1 MTLRGR
7 AAKVDDEVAPGGGAG
22 AGAPGGMAPGEFRA
36 WGHRFVD
43 WVSDYLERIDEY
55 PVVARVKPGE
65 VRDALDPKAPVAGEP
80 VDALLRDF
88 ESVILP
94 GVTHWN
100 HPSFFGYFA
109 VSGSGPGILGE
120 LLAAALNVN
129 AMLWKSSPAATELEE
144 VVLGW
149 LRDFIGLPPEFAGA
163 INDTAST
170 STFLA
175 LAAARERGLP
185 EARETGLAGAPPG
198 TVYTSR
204 EAHSSVLKAVHA
216 IGLGREGV
224 RAIATVPG
232 RAMDPAALAA
242 AINHDVTSGLRP
254 LAVVATIGTT
264 STTAVDPVGAIAEI
278 ARSRGLWLHVDA
290 AYAGPAAALPEL
302 RHHFTGWERADSV
315 VINPHKWL
323 FTPVDCSVLYV
334 RNPAELR
341 AAFSLVPSYLE
352 TAETGVSHLMDHGLA
367 LGRRFRSLKL
377 WFVMR
382 YFGQEGL
389 RVILAR
395 HVDMARRLA
404 AAVDREAGWERW
416 RPSPFSLV
424 VLRRSPAGVRGRERD
439 ALNTAI
445 MDRVNDSGAAFLS
458 PTQIDGETWLRCA
471 IGNIHTTE
479 RHVDAAWEALRGAA
493 RSSLPRPWPADNPS
507 GHSTSRSNR

>member
-1 MTLRGR
+1 MTPGEG
-7 AAKVDDEVAPGGGAG
+7 AAAADDEASPEGRLNPAAG
-22 AGAPGGMAPGEFRA
+22 PGGMPPGAFRE
-36 WGHRFVD
+36 WGHRFID
-43 WVSDYLERIDEY
+43 WVSDYLDRIDEY
-55 PVVARVKPGE
+55 PVLAGVKPGE
-65 VRDALDPKAPVAGEP
+65 VRDALDPEAPVAGEP
-80 VDALLRDF
+80 AEALLRDF
-88 ESVILP
+88 ESLILP

-129 AMLWKSSPAATELEE
+129 AMVWKSAPAATELEE
-144 VVLGW
+144 VTLGW
-149 LRDFIGLPPEFAGA
+149 LRDFVGLPSVFVGT

-170 STFLA
+170 STFVA

-185 EARETGLAGAPPG
+185 EAREGGLAGAPPG

-216 IGLGREGV
+216 LGLGRRGV
-224 RAIATVPG
+224 RAVATGPG

-242 AINHDVTSGLRP
+242 AIDRDATSGFRP
-254 LAVVATIGTT
+254 LAVVPTIGTT
-264 STTAVDPVGAIAEI
+264 STTAVDPVGAVAEI

-290 AYAGPAAALPEL
+290 AYAGVAAALPEL
-302 RHHFTGWERADSV
+302 RHRFAGWERADSI

-334 RNPAELR
+334 RDPAELR
-341 AAFSLVPSYLE
+341 AAFSLVPAYLE
-352 TAETGVSHLMDHGLA
+352 TTETGVTHLMDHGLA

-389 RVILAR
+389 RAILAR
-395 HVDMARRLA
+395 HIALARRLA

-424 VLRRSPAGVRGRERD
+424 VLRWSPAGVVGAERD
-439 ALNTAI
+439 ALNMAI
-445 MDRVNDSGAAFLS
+445 MDRVNESGAAFVS
-458 PTQIDGETWLRCA
+458 PTEIDGETWLRFA

-479 RHVDAAWEALRGAA
+479 RHVDAAWEALVGAGEVGA
-493 RSSLPRPWPADNPS
+493 GRS
-507 GHSTSRSNR
+507 

>member
-1 MTLRGR
+1 V
-7 AAKVDDEVAPGGGAG
+7 VDDEVTPGGGLNPA
-22 AGAPGGMAPGEFRA
+22 APGGMAHGEFRE

-55 PVVARVKPGE
+55 PVAARVKPGE
-65 VRDALDPKAPVAGEP
+65 VRDILDPEAPVEGEP
-80 VDALLRDF
+80 VERVLRDF

-129 AMLWKSSPAATELEE
+129 AMVWKSSPAATELEE
-144 VVLGW
+144 VTLGW
-149 LRDFIGLPPEFAGA
+149 LRDFMGLPPEFSGA

-185 EARETGLAGAPPG
+185 EAREAGLSGAPAG
-198 TVYTSR
+198 RVYTSR
-204 EAHSSVLKAVHA
+204 EAHSSVSKAVHA

-224 RAIATVPG
+224 RAIPTGPD
-232 RAMDPAALAA
+232 RAMDPAALAE
-242 AINHDVTSGLRP
+242 AIDHDVASEFRP
-254 LAVVATIGTT
+254 LAIVATVGTT
-264 STTAVDPVGAIAEI
+264 STTAVDPLGAIAEV

-302 RHHFTGWERADSV
+302 RHHFTGWEHADSIV
-315 VINPHKWL
+315 VNPHKWL
-323 FTPVDCSVLYV
+323 FTQVDCSVLYV
-334 RNPAELR
+334 RDPAALR
-341 AAFSLVPSYLE
+341 AAFSLVPAYLE
-352 TAETGVSHLMDHGLA
+352 TSDKGVTHLMDHGLA
-367 LGRRFRSLKL
+367 LGRRFRALKL

-389 RVILAR
+389 RAILAR
-395 HVDMARRLA
+395 HVGLARRLA
-404 AAVDREAGWERW
+404 AGVDREPGWERW

-424 VLRRSPAGVRGRERD
+424 VLRRSPAGDGGEKRD
-439 ALNTAI
+439 ALNVAI
-445 MDRVNDSGAAFLS
+445 MDRVNESGAVFLS
-458 PTQIDGETWLRCA
+458 PTGIDGETWLRFA
-471 IGNIHTTE
+471 VGNIHTTA
-479 RHVDAAWEALRGAA
+479 RHVDAAWEVLRGAA
-493 RSSLPRPWPADNPS
+493 AEVEEAS
-507 GHSTSRSNR
+507 GE